1 MTMKSRN
8 LHKSWNSPGNLYSKV
23 WVSADVSRVLMGS
36 WKLDSLFSLIQASIW
51 NSWSSCEDRFENN
64 APSYIPFLQ
73 VKKPYKNPTTNWRS
87 LAGLKILHCWIG
99 FPIFSPV
106 DHQCR
111 GTSEKQPEAA
121 GRGQTGPWGVW
132 ILHQPLS
139 PLWYSGEEVVRGLKG
154 SFLYVHEK
162 AKPH

>member
-111 GTSEKQPEAA
+111 GTKWE
-121 GRGQTGPWGVW
+121 TTWGSRQRADRTMGCVDTPPASLTLVVQW
-132 ILHQPLS
+132 
-139 PLWYSGEEVVRGLKG
+139 WGGGEGIKG
-154 SFLYVHEK
+154 KIFVCSWK
-162 AKPH
+162 S